1 MGGYVGLLQALSCGM
16 ADKDDLSE
24 RLDWLLRESGA
35 VREASE
41 ELVREAKR
49 LRHRLRSITPR
60 GNGRSRDYGANDE
73 EAPRSRQADC
83 GCSGTV
89 GRCLEVP

>member
-1 MGGYVGLLQALSCGM
+1 M

-24 RLDWLLRESGA
+24 RLDLLLRESAA

-49 LRHRLRSITPR
+49 LRAQIEKNQAKGQRKKPRLR
-60 GNGRSRDYGANDE
+60 GR
-73 EAPRSRQADC
+73 
-83 GCSGTV
+83 
-89 GRCLEVP
+89 

>member
-1 MGGYVGLLQALSCGM
+1 MGGYVGLLQALCCGM

-49 LRHRLRSITPR
+49 LRAQIEKHHAKGQRKKQRLR
-60 GNGRSRDYGANDE
+60 GK
-73 EAPRSRQADC
+73 
-83 GCSGTV
+83 
-89 GRCLEVP
+89 